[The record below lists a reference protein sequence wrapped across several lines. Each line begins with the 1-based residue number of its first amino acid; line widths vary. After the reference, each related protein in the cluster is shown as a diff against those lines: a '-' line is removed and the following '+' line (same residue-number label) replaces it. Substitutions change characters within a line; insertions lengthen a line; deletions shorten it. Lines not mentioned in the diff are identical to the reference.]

1 MGKIKKRAGFTLI
14 EVIVALGIF
23 MIVVLAL
30 VSSYYSYY
38 RNVQNERYKTIGEN
52 LAQLQLEDIQNLPV
66 SVLSTIVGKN
76 QTDGLGNY
84 PYAADDTVNDPSTD
98 NYIDKSDD
106 PTKFDSGEIDSTFRI
121 YRMSGGVTDLEDADI
136 PGVGVEEFTADPSN
150 PNVIL
155 YHNLY
160 PGYKKQI
167 VIQDLTPNENEDAK
181 KIFQITVTV
190 FWDNDQKSITV
201 EGLKNDLSL
210 Q

>member
-1 MGKIKKRAGFTLI
+1 
-14 EVIVALGIF
+14 
-23 MIVVLAL
+23 
-30 VSSYYSYY
+30 
-38 RNVQNERYKTIGEN
+38 
-52 LAQLQLEDIQNLPV
+52 
-66 SVLSTIVGKN
+66 
-76 QTDGLGNY
+76 
-84 PYAADDTVNDPSTD
+84 
-98 NYIDKSDD
+98 
-106 PTKFDSGEIDSTFRI
+106 
-121 YRMSGGVTDLEDADI
+121 MSGGVTDLEDADI